1 MVGKRHAGKRR
12 HRLALAARRDEY
24 NLLLRVTGDHVEV
37 DEQTVRHFEI
47 TELARNGHDV
57 HHASAGKR
65 HFSSVLFRAVDNLL
79 HAADVRRKRCDDEPL
94 FIRFRAGKEC
104 VKRRVHL
111 LLRLCVAGALCVR
124 RVRHQQ
130 QNALLTE
137 LRKARKVDHAALR
150 GGEID
155 LKVARVDNDARR
167 GVQRKTHSVGNGVVY
182 VDKLH
187 VEAAELNVRA
197 RRCDVQLHI
206 AEVVLLELI
215 RNQRHRQRRAIHRH
229 IDLFEQIRQGTDVV
243 LMTVRD
249 DNTADAVLV
258 FLNKCE
264 IRNNRV
270 DAGHFLVRE
279 GKAAVHDNHVVF
291 ALKQREILAD
301 FI

>member
-1 MVGKRHAGKRR
+1 M
-12 HRLALAARRDEY
+12 
-24 NLLLRVTGDHVEV
+24 
-37 DEQTVRHFEI
+37 
-47 TELARNGHDV
+47 
-57 HHASAGKR
+57 
-65 HFSSVLFRAVDNLL
+65 
-79 HAADVRRKRCDDEPL
+79 
-94 FIRFRAGKEC
+94 
-104 VKRRVHL
+104 
-111 LLRLCVAGALCVR
+111 
-124 RVRHQQ
+124 
-130 QNALLTE
+130 
-137 LRKARKVDHAALR
+137 
-150 GGEID
+150 
-155 LKVARVDNDARR
+155 
-167 GVQRKTHSVGNGVVY
+167 
-182 VDKLH
+182 DKLH

-243 LMTVRD
+243 LMAVCD

-270 DAGHFLVRE
+270 DTGHFFVRE

-301 FI
+301 LI